1 MKILLKGYYGFGNLG
16 DDILMK
22 VSHGILRDL
31 YPKADIYVY
40 SENSVNNRNFNLVKE
55 YNQYVSN
62 ILQEDVQVIDWTYR
76 GFFDLVFNGGGGL
89 YNDKRKGNIKH
100 TIVNKLSRAF
110 SPRQIANTESIVRKT
125 INKPQNLRYNIRIGY
140 GLGVGPY
147 AQSAPTY
154 LNFLAE
160 VGTYDALFVRDT
172 NSADFLKSISYYSP
186 VHLISDIAF
195 ATSYWLPSFPESV
208 GGKQNQIGFI
218 LRKNGNEASY
228 QNLAEAKRILTAEGF
243 NVSFFSFHQLEDQD
257 FNSFF
262 DQPVHTWQPSEMSL
276 VEFLSKIKG
285 QSAVVTARAHGAILA
300 ACLGVP
306 SVCLGISRKMS
317 DIASMLQ
324 ESSIVLSPPFSPTKL
339 VTAIKEVCASREYII
354 ERLKHDVARNSQI
367 VLDSISL
374 LK

>member
-31 YPKADIYVY
+31 YPKANIYVY
-40 SENSVNNRNFNLVKE
+40 SENSVNNRNFKLIKE
-55 YNQYVSN
+55 YNQYVRN
-62 ILQEDVQVIDWTYR
+62 ILQEDVPIVDWTYQ
-76 GFFDLVFNGGGGL
+76 GCFDLVFNGGGGL

-100 TIVNKLSRAF
+100 GIVNKLSGAL
-110 SPRQIANTESIVRKT
+110 SPRQIANIERIVRKT
-125 INKPQNLRYNIRIGY
+125 INKPQNLQYNARIGY
-140 GLGVGPY
+140 GLGIGPY
-147 AQSAPTY
+147 TQSAPSY

-160 VGTYDALFVRDT
+160 IGTYDVLFARDG
-172 NSADFLKSISYYSP
+172 NSVDFLRSIGYRRPIY
-186 VHLISDIAF
+186 LASDIAF
-195 ATSYWLPSFPESV
+195 ATSYWLPSFPESIV
-208 GGKQNQIGFI
+208 GKQNQIGFI
-218 LRKNGNEASY
+218 LRKNGNETFY
-228 QNLAEAKRILTAEGF
+228 KNLAEAKRMLVAEGYDI
-243 NVSFFSFHQLEDQD
+243 SLFSFHQLEDQD

-285 QSAVVTARAHGAILA
+285 QSAVVTARAHGTILA

-324 ESSIVLSPPFSPTKL
+324 ESSTLLSPPFSPTKL